1 MKRFTL
7 AMLTLVVC
15 AGAQAASEEV
25 KMNLVTPQG
34 IGQSIGTVKITETD
48 KGLEF
53 SPDLKA
59 LPPGEHG
66 YHVHAKGSCEPA
78 TWAICPRWS

>member
-7 AMLTLVVC
+7 AALTLVVC

-25 KMNLVTPQG
+25 KMNLVTSQG

-53 SPDLKA
+53 SRSLKPSHRA
-59 LPPGEHG
+59 NTVIMSMPK
-66 YHVHAKGSCEPA
+66 APA
-78 TWAICPRWS
+78 NRP